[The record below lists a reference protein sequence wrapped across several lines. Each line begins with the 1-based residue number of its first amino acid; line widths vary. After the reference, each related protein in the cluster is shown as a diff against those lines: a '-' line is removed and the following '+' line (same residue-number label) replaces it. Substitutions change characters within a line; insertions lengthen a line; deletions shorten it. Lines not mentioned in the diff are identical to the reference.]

1 MTKVSEFRMG
11 KGRTAS
17 LENIKQKFPQE
28 LQDLLSFEV
37 QDEGAIIKPRQ
48 FLGSENFV
56 KIADIVKAHG
66 GDYVSAGKE
75 SHFRI
80 PVSAQET
87 PQVPEKVPAS
97 PPTDLHFKVT
107 KLSVGFGTTI
117 QQSEIEWSKQNYGV
131 EVEVSSDVRDIVEK
145 AKAEAEQLVRSWLTE
160 PVLPATGIPQVDI
173 DELNACEWL
182 TFKKEPA
189 KPGQAAWVKN
199 PIEFTNWANPP
210 NVLLQLAKALK
221 RNPDEKLV
229 LGDMEYSFSGK
240 GDMAKHF
247 ISRKPVKTETAK

>member
-1 MTKVSEFRMG
+1 VNVEQAKALFPEALRGLLLFEQ
-11 KGRTAS
+11 KGDYIII
-17 LENIKQKFPQE
+17 EPQ
-28 LQDLLSFEV
+28 
-37 QDEGAIIKPRQ
+37 Q
-48 FLGSENFV
+48 FLGTENFTE
-56 KIADIVKAHG
+56 IIRIVQGNK
-66 GDYVSAGKE
+66 GDYVSAGKD

-80 PVSAQET
+80 PVPTQEKP

-107 KLSVGFGTTI
+107 KLTVGLGTTI
-117 QQSEIEWSKQNYGV
+117 QQGEKEWIKQSYGL

-145 AKAEAEQLVRSWLTE
+145 AKAEAEQLVRSWLSE
-160 PVLPATGIPQVDI
+160 PSLPPAEIPQVDI
-173 DELNACEWL
+173 GELNACEWL

-199 PIEFTNWANPP
+199 PVEFTSWTNPP
-210 NVLLQLAKALK
+210 NVLLQLVKAMK
-221 RNPDEKLV
+221 RSPDEKLV

-240 GDMAKHF
+240 GEMAKHF

>member
-1 MTKVSEFRMG
+1 MNVEQAKALFPEALRGLLLFEQ
-11 KGRTAS
+11 KGDYIII
-17 LENIKQKFPQE
+17 EPQ
-28 LQDLLSFEV
+28 
-37 QDEGAIIKPRQ
+37 Q
-48 FLGSENFV
+48 FLGTENFTE
-56 KIADIVKAHG
+56 IIRIVQGNK
-66 GDYVSAGKE
+66 GDYVSAGKD

-80 PVSAQET
+80 PVPTQEKP

-107 KLSVGFGTTI
+107 KLTVGLGTTI
-117 QQSEIEWSKQNYGV
+117 QQGEKEWIKQSYGL

-145 AKAEAEQLVRSWLTE
+145 AKAEAEQLVRSWLSE
-160 PVLPATGIPQVDI
+160 PSLPPAEIPQVDI
-173 DELNACEWL
+173 GELNACEWL

-199 PIEFTNWANPP
+199 PVEFTSWTNPP
-210 NVLLQLAKALK
+210 NVLLQLVKAMK
-221 RNPDEKLV
+221 RSPDEKLV

-240 GDMAKHF
+240 GEMAKHF

>member
-1 MTKVSEFRMG
+1 MIVEQAKV
-11 KGRTAS
+11 
-17 LENIKQKFPQE
+17 LFPE
-28 LQDLLSFEV
+28 ALRGLLSF
-37 QDEGAIIKPRQ
+37 QQQGNYIIIKPQQ
-48 FLGSENFV
+48 FLGSENFSD
-56 KIADIVKAHG
+56 IARIVQSNG
-66 GDYVSAGKE
+66 GDYVSAGKA

-80 PVSAQET
+80 PVSTQEKP
-87 PQVPEKVPAS
+87 PQVPEKAPLNPSV
-97 PPTDLHFKVT
+97 DLHFKVT

-117 QQSEIEWSKQNYGV
+117 QQSETEWSKQNYGV

-160 PVLPATGIPQVDI
+160 PALPATGIPQVDI

-221 RNPDEKLV
+221 RGPDEKLV

-240 GDMAKHF
+240 GDMKNHF
-247 ISRKPVKTETAK
+247 ISRRPVKTETAK

>member
-1 MTKVSEFRMG
+1 MSVEQAKV
-11 KGRTAS
+11 
-17 LENIKQKFPQE
+17 LFPE
-28 LQDLLSFEV
+28 ALRGLLSFE
-37 QDEGAIIKPRQ
+37 QQGNYIIIKPRQ
-48 FLGSENFV
+48 FLGTENFSE
-56 KIADIVKAHG
+56 ISRIVQGNK

-80 PVSAQET
+80 SVSTQEKP

-107 KLSVGFGTTI
+107 KLTVGLGTTI
-117 QQSEIEWSKQNYGV
+117 QQSETEWTKQSYGLEL
-131 EVEVSSDVRDIVEK
+131 EVNSNMKDIVEK
-145 AKAEAEQLVRSWLTE
+145 AKAEAEQLEKSWLSE
-160 PVLPATGIPQVDI
+160 PTLPSAEIPQIDI
-173 DELNACEWL
+173 GELNACEWL